1 MEFGKLI
8 KQFTTKS
15 GKEITL
21 QIVEDSDLQLLLD
34 FINRLIQEDTYIYR
48 ETDSPVTLDE
58 EKLWLSKTLEDIAR
72 NDQFYFVAKAD
83 GKVVGVGNIVRGWMR
98 EREQG
103 TFRMS
108 IDKEYRDQGLGAEMT
123 QIAIDSAKNMGLRI
137 LKAWIFADD
146 EKAIYLA
153 KKMNFVEAGR
163 LPQSIY
169 YKESYID
176 EILFYRKLEDIYIPN
191 YGGLKDN
198 EETENETA
206 PSEIERSAEDI
217 V

>member
-8 KQFTTKS
+8 KQFVSKS

-21 QIVEDSDLQLLLD
+21 QVVEDNDLQLLLD

-58 EKLWLSKTLEDIAR
+58 ERLWLSKTLEDIAR

-83 GKVVGVGNIVRGWMR
+83 NKIVGVGNIVRGWMR

-108 IDKEYRDQGLGAEMT
+108 IDKNYRDQGLGAEMT
-123 QIAIDSAKNMGLRI
+123 QVAIDSAKNMGLRI

-146 EKAIYLA
+146 EKAVYLA
-153 KKMNFVEAGR
+153 KKMNFIEAGR

-169 YKESYID
+169 FKEKYID
-176 EILFYRKLEDIYIPN
+176 EILFFRKLEDIYIPE
-191 YGGLKDN
+191 YGGMKDS
-198 EETENETA
+198 ETGDEN
-206 PSEIERSAEDI
+206 EDI

>member
-1 MEFGKLI
+1 M
-8 KQFTTKS
+8 
-15 GKEITL
+15 
-21 QIVEDSDLQLLLD
+21 
-34 FINRLIQEDTYIYR
+34 
-48 ETDSPVTLDE
+48 
-58 EKLWLSKTLEDIAR
+58 WLSKTLEDIAH

-83 GKVVGVGNIVRGWMR
+83 EKIVGVGNIVRGWMR

-169 YKESYID
+169 
-176 EILFYRKLEDIYIPN
+176 RKLEDIYIPE
-191 YGGLKDN
+191 YAGMKDD
-198 EETENETA
+198 EETENI
-206 PSEIERSAEDI
+206 PVEIERSAEDI